1 MNLRS
6 LAKGLSYSGEV
17 AAKRQTYH
25 VFEGKRYFLVMSQ
38 SRSKRNAGN
47 FNVVRAD
54 AVEYVAS
61 RFARKKKV
69 TSTDVAKASRKPRLV
84 STSLD
89 ALNVLY
95 VLVATDRA
103 EIDKKFK
110 KERQLYFNVSG

>member
-6 LAKGLSYSGEV
+6 LAKGLTYVGEV

-38 SRSKRNAGN
+38 SRAKRNAGN
-47 FNVVRAD
+47 FNVVRGD
-54 AVEYVAS
+54 AVEYVAK
-61 RFARKKKV
+61 RFERKRKV
-69 TSTDVAKASRKPRLV
+69 TSTGVARASRKPRLV

-95 VLVATDRA
+95 VLVAKERA
-103 EIDKKFK
+103 EIDKKFR
-110 KERQLYFNVSG
+110 KERQLYFTVTG

>member
-6 LAKGLSYSGEV
+6 LAQGLSYVGEV

-38 SRSKRNAGN
+38 SLAKRNAGN
-47 FNVVRAD
+47 FTVVRAD
-54 AVEYVAS
+54 AVEYVAR
-61 RFARKKKV
+61 RFERKKKV
-69 TSTDVAKASRKPRLV
+69 TSTDVARASRKPRLV

-95 VLVATDRA
+95 VLVAKDRA

-110 KERQLYFNVSG
+110 KERQLYFTVAG